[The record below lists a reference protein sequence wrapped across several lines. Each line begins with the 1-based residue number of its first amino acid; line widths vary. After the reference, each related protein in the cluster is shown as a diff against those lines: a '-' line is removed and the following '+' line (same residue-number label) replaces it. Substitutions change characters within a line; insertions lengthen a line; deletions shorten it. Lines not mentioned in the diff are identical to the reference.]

1 MIGIIGG
8 SGLSEAIGDM
18 VDRRSGKMHTPY
30 GVMQYTRGVWM
41 GARVVFVPRHGP
53 RHELPPHRVNYKA
66 NIWAMNE
73 LRVERIVA
81 TCAVG
86 TLSERIPPG
95 KITAPE
101 QLLDLTRETRS
112 FFNGR
117 REGVRHVDM
126 TEPFCP
132 VMREAASAVAQ
143 ELGLEIQMGGT
154 YACLSGPTFETAAE
168 VRMIRMLGGDLVG
181 MTLAPEAKLSRELG
195 ICYMP
200 ICMPVNWAAGMS
212 AELVSHKQTLER
224 VELMK
229 KDVLN
234 LMRYLLDKL
243 PAERQCPCSRAA
255 MA

>member
-8 SGLSEAIGDM
+8 SGLNEAIGDI
-18 VDRRSGKMHTPY
+18 VDKRYERMHTPY
-30 GVMQYTRGVWM
+30 GVMECTKGAWM
-41 GARVVFVPRHGP
+41 GSKVVFVPRHGP

-73 LRVERIVA
+73 LRVERIIA

-86 TLSERIPPG
+86 TLSEEISPG
-95 KITAPE
+95 KIAIPE

-117 REGVRHVDM
+117 REGVRHADM

-132 VMREAASAVAQ
+132 GMREVARDVAL
-143 ELGLEIQMGGT
+143 ELGLEIHIGGT

-168 VRMIRMLGGDLVG
+168 VRMIRALGGDLIG

-200 ICMPVNWAAGMS
+200 ICMPVNWAAGMT

-229 KDVLN
+229 KDLLN
-234 LMRYLLDKL
+234 LIRYLLDKL
-243 PAERQCPCSRAA
+243 PAERRCPCARALEA
-255 MA
+255 